1 MKIKKHI
8 SVTAIGCVL
17 CIVAAGAFTGCS
29 NGNSSET
36 VAVTTSDTVSAD
48 KTEQAETLPQTEGE
62 VVVQNIQIT
71 ADNAK
76 LQSRTVVKDDVLWLV
91 QSGSAAEFTVSG
103 RNASITLAGSS
114 GIGNDAEH
122 CPRYAVYVDDRMICD
137 EVMADKEVTVSLWND
152 TDKTAAVKVMLLSE
166 AIYGGV
172 GICYVDVESSSAQP
186 VVPAEKSPLMIEF
199 IGDSITCGYGVESKS
214 PSESF
219 MTSTENF
226 SKSYAYL
233 AAKSLGADYTTC
245 CYSGYG
251 IVSGF
256 SGDGTKNAD
265 DLLPDCYGLNSN
277 FKDYRENW
285 DFSEHCDVVVIN
297 LGTNDMN
304 YVAADPESHGN
315 EFVEGYKAFLQT
327 VREKCPN
334 APIICTMGTMGGDD
348 IYKLIERAI
357 AELGDDNITSY
368 FSQTHSMRDGMGAD
382 GHPSKRTQQYSAD
395 VLAEKIRNVLGEKE

>member
-8 SVTAIGCVL
+8 SVTAIGCAL
-17 CIVAAGAFTGCS
+17 CIAAAGAFTGCS

-36 VAVTTSDTVSAD
+36 ATVTTSDTVSAD

-76 LQSRTVVKDDVLWLV
+76 LQSRTVVRDDVLWLV

-114 GIGNDAEH
+114 GINNDAEH

-214 PSESF
+214 PSDPF
-219 MTSTENF
+219 TTATENF

-251 IVSGF
+251 IVSGY
-256 SGDGTKNAD
+256 SGDGTKND
-265 DLLPDCYGLNSN
+265 KELLPDCYGKSSIY
-277 FKDYRENW
+277 KDYGSDWE
-285 DFSEHCDVVVIN
+285 FSEDCDVVVIN

-304 YVAADPESHGN
+304 YVAADSDANGS
-315 EFVEGYKAFLQT
+315 EFVEGYKAFLKT
-327 VREKCPN
+327 VREKRPE
-334 APIICTMGTMGGDD
+334 AHIICTVGTMGGDD
-348 IYKLIERAI
+348 IYELIERAVS
-357 AELGDDNITSY
+357 EFGDEKITAY
-368 FSQTHSMRDGMGAD
+368 FSQTQSMRDGMGAD
-382 GHPSKRTQQYSAD
+382 GHPSKRTHQNSAD
-395 VLAEKIRNVLGEKE
+395 ILAEKIRKILGE